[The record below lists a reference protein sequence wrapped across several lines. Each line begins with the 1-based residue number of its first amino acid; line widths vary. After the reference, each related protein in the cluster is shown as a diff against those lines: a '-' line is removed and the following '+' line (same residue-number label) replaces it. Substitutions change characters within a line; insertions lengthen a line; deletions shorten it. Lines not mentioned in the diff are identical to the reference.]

1 MKNTTDTP
9 LLTKENNKQVKD
21 KFTPLRYFI
30 TDVDIYQEEEIIGDA
45 REGEILNTLD
55 TTSNIEGTS
64 NSVHD
69 DLPNSSETND
79 ENPQVSKNNPNEKL
93 YWCCGWMFRKT

>member
-30 TDVDIYQEEEIIGDA
+30 TDVDMYQEEEMIEVQIKKKT
-45 REGEILNTLD
+45 LNKPAD
-55 TTSNIEGTS
+55 QIN
-64 NSVHD
+64 
-69 DLPNSSETND
+69 
-79 ENPQVSKNNPNEKL
+79 
-93 YWCCGWMFRKT
+93 C

>member
-30 TDVDIYQEEEIIGDA
+30 TDVDMYQEEEM
-45 REGEILNTLD
+45 
-55 TTSNIEGTS
+55 IE
-64 NSVHD
+64 V
-69 DLPNSSETND
+69 
-79 ENPQVSKNNPNEKL
+79 QIKK
-93 YWCCGWMFRKT
+93 KTINKPADQINKKIVK

>member
-30 TDVDIYQEEEIIGDA
+30 TDVDMYQEEEM
-45 REGEILNTLD
+45 
-55 TTSNIEGTS
+55 IEVQIKKKTI
-64 NSVHD
+64 NKPAD
-69 DLPNSSETND
+69 QINK
-79 ENPQVSKNNPNEKL
+79 KNVK
-93 YWCCGWMFRKT
+93 